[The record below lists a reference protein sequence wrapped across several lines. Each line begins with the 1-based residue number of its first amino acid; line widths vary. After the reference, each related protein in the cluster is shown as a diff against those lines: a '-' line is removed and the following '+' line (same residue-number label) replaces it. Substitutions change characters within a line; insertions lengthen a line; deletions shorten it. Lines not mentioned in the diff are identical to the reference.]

1 MALVADR
8 RLGMLVS
15 RRSYG
20 RLAGGAAALGFLALH
35 VFAAPEAARAAQAD
49 ATARQVTAP
58 VASARSAHT
67 AHTVT
72 YDRYSMIID
81 GKPTYIWSGSFH
93 YWRLPSPD
101 LWADVLQKMK
111 AAGFNAVEIYF
122 DWGYHSPRRG
132 VYDFSG
138 IRDVDRLLDM
148 ARDAGLYVIARPGP
162 YINAETDAGGFPGWL
177 VTTAGKPRSTAPEYT
192 AAYREWMTEIDRILA
207 RHQVTDGRGTVLLY
221 QVENELYDDSAD
233 SRRYMQD
240 IEDKAR
246 ADGITVPLTG
256 NHNGNFFTGVGA
268 VDIPGYDSYPADFD
282 CTRPERWNGVYDF
295 ASERRGLTRT
305 PLFFPEYQG
314 GAFDVWGGPGYE
326 ACRKL
331 TGPDFERVFYEATI
345 AAGSTMQNFYM
356 TYGGINWGWL
366 SSPGVYTS
374 YDYGAAIT
382 ANRQLTSKY
391 DQQKLIGYM
400 TQAVEPLARTDA
412 VASSV
417 PDNRRLHVKALL
429 NPADGTRFYILRHAD
444 AIDTSN
450 DTTHL
455 KITLDHAGDTTIPQ
469 QPGTAIRIDG
479 RDSKMLLANYAFGKQ
494 QLAYST
500 SEMMTWLRLGE
511 RDVAVLYGRHG
522 EDGETELRYDAEPTT
537 RVLDGHVATHW
548 DAATHTLRLNYRH
561 DGLARVAIN
570 QGDRS
575 LLLLIG
581 DNEAATTFWKLDTA
595 KGSVL
600 VRGPYLARLAS
611 QEGDQIA
618 LTGDT
623 DKAGDIELF
632 ATPDTRGLSW
642 NGVPVDSEVTA
653 SNSLQGHLDG
663 PVAVSLPT
671 LATWH
676 VNAADPE
683 IAPTFNDKAWLAADR
698 ASTPNPYWNHKL
710 PILDSDDYGFHH
722 GNVWYRGHFKATG
735 KEAAIQLSA
744 NTGVHLGNHG
754 IFTAWLNGHFLG
766 NNPSGAQQFAID
778 PSWLKPGGDN
788 VVSVLVENTGHL
800 QEEHS
805 GTFREPRGLIA
816 ASFAGTPTDIHWRI
830 QGNVGGENLLD
841 SVRGP
846 FNAGGFYGERMG
858 WQLPGF
864 ADSRWATTTL
874 PRATDKAGVDW
885 YRTSFH
891 LDLPSGQDV
900 PIALRIHDIAPH
912 HYRAIV
918 FINGWQIGRY
928 ISNVGPQTDFELPAG
943 LLNAH
948 GDNTIAIASWSTA
961 QDGGLGEVSL
971 VAQGNY
977 RTSLHVKNVAAPD
990 YNQVMQAQ
998 KKSPSATLG
1007 DAAK

>member
-1 MALVADR
+1 MFAFQR
-8 RLGMLVS
+8 PF
-15 RRSYG
+15 G
-20 RLAGGAAALGFLALH
+20 RLAAHSAALGLLAISTSS
-35 VFAAPEAARAAQAD
+35 ASAPVQAAQPA
-49 ATARQVTAP
+49 ATATTAP
-58 VASARSAHT
+58 PAHT
-67 AHTVT
+67 IA
-72 YDRYSMIID
+72 YDRYSLIID

-101 LWADVLQKMK
+101 LWIDVLQKMK

-122 DWGYHSPRRG
+122 DWGYHSPKRG

-148 ARDAGLYVIARPGP
+148 ARDVGIYVIARPGP

-192 AAYREWMTEIDRILA
+192 AAYREWMTQIDRILA
-207 RHQVTDGRGTVLLY
+207 RHQITDGRGTVLLY

-256 NHNGNFFTGVGA
+256 NHNDNFITGVGA

-282 CTRPERWNGVYDF
+282 CTRPERWNAVYDF
-295 ASERRGLTRT
+295 ASERKGLTRS
-305 PLFFPEYQG
+305 PLFFPEFQG

-382 ANRQLTSKY
+382 ANRQLTDKY

-400 TQAVEPLARTDA
+400 TQAVAPLARTDA
-412 VASSV
+412 VATSV
-417 PDNRRLHVKALL
+417 PDNRRLHVNARV
-429 NPADGTRFYILRHAD
+429 NPDDGTRFYILRHAD
-444 AIDTSN
+444 AADTSN
-450 DTTHL
+450 DATHL
-455 KITLDHAGDTTIPQ
+455 RIAVSKTGDTTIPQ
-469 QPGTAIRIDG
+469 QAGTAIHIDG
-479 RDSKMLLANYAFGKQ
+479 RDSKMLLADYHFGKQ
-494 QLAYST
+494 ELMYST
-500 SEMMTWLRLGE
+500 SELMTQLRLGE
-511 RDVAVLYGRHG
+511 RDVALLYGRHD
-522 EDGETELRYDAEPTT
+522 EDGETVLRYASEPST
-537 RVLDGHVATHW
+537 HVIAGNVAKHW

-561 DGLARVAIN
+561 DGLARVAIS
-570 QGDRS
+570 QGGAS

-581 DNEAATTFWKLDTA
+581 DNEAATRFWQLDTQE
-595 KGSVL
+595 GPIL
-600 VRGPYLARLAS
+600 VHGPYLARSAMRD
-611 QEGDQIA
+611 GDQLA

-632 ATPDTRGLSW
+632 AAPDTRGISW
-642 NGVPVDSEVTA
+642 NGAPVHTDVTA
-653 SNSLQGHLDG
+653 SNTLQGHLDG
-663 PVAVSLPT
+663 PEPVSLPKLT
-671 LATWH
+671 TWH
-676 VNAADPE
+676 VTDASPE
-683 IAPTFNDKAWLAADR
+683 IEPTFNDSDWLSADR
-698 ASTPNPYWNHKL
+698 ASTPNPYWDHKL

-735 KEAAIQLSA
+735 KEIGIRLAA

-778 PSWLKPGGDN
+778 PRWLKPDGDN
-788 VVSVLVENTGHL
+788 MISVLVENTGHL

-816 ASFAGTPTDIHWRI
+816 ASFAGSPTDIRWKI
-830 QGNVGGENLLD
+830 QGNVGGENLPD
-841 SVRGP
+841 TVRGP
-846 FNAGGFYGERMG
+846 FNAGGLYGERMG
-858 WQLPGF
+858 WQMPGF
-864 ADSRWATTTL
+864 GDGSWATTTL
-874 PRATDKAGVDW
+874 PRAADKPGVDW

-891 LDLPSGQDV
+891 LDIPAGQDV
-900 PIALRIHDIAPH
+900 PLALRIHDITPH
-912 HYRAIV
+912 HYRAII
-918 FINGWQIGRY
+918 FINGWQMGRY
-928 ISNVGPQTDFELPAG
+928 ISDVGPQTDFELPAG
-943 LLNAH
+943 LLNTH

-971 VAQGNY
+971 VMQGNY
-977 RTSLHVKNVAAPD
+977 RSPLDVKPVAAPD
-990 YNQVMQAQ
+990 CRQVMQTRLTDKAGTA
-998 KKSPSATLG
+998 STPTPAPYCSGEVTL
-1007 DAAK
+1007 